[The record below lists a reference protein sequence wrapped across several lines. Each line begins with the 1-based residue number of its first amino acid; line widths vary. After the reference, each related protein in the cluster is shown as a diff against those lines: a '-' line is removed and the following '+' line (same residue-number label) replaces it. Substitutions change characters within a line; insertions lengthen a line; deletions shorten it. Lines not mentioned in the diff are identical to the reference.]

1 MTMISEPLAPWM
13 RDLSRLFETDS
24 TMAGFM
30 PPADVIADDDGVTVY
45 MDLPGLRSESLD
57 IEIENDTL
65 AIRGERQPPPEVQD
79 GERTVRRIERRFGRF
94 ERTLRVPGGLN
105 ADGVDATLV
114 DGVLTLRAPKAE
126 SAKPHRI
133 EIKAGG

>member
-1 MTMISEPLAPWM
+1 MTMISEPFAPWV
-13 RDLSRLFETDS
+13 RDLSRLFDTDS
-24 TMAGFM
+24 TTAGFM
-30 PPADVIADDDGVTVY
+30 PPADVIVDDDGVTVY

-94 ERTLRVPGGLN
+94 ERTLRVPGGLD
-105 ADGVDATLV
+105 ADRVDATLV